1 MMSLEQNIKRS
12 QVKVRYYYMN
22 YLKIGLT
29 QMVVSRLL
37 MNKIDYQIWD
47 LFWNNCSKDS
57 LLT

>member
-37 MNKIDYQIWD
+37 MNKIDYQI
-47 LFWNNCSKDS
+47 
-57 LLT
+57 